1 MTCDYCEGDHPEFGT
16 EHLAA
21 WEQLAGVAMSNPG
34 KILLVELGDEL
45 LPIDQAIAL
54 DGLYAG
60 ILGREVMQVPG
71 PEAPESA
78 QEVMGEFLG
87 RGFCKPEIL
96 HSVIGFP
103 TVIFVYDKDVD
114 GNGPK
119 DLVQFGLIQAV
130 EDLTQGAA
138 LMQFINDECS
148 RLLEYYIPMIFE
160 MRDGKM
166 QL

>member
-1 MTCDYCEGDHPEFGT
+1 MICGYCESDHPEFGA

-34 KILLVELGDEL
+34 KLLLVELGDDL
-45 LPIDQAIAL
+45 LPIDRVIAM

-60 ILGREVMQVPG
+60 VLGREVMQAPG
-71 PEAPESA
+71 PDAPESA
-78 QEVMGEFLG
+78 QEVIGEFLG
-87 RGFCKPEIL
+87 RGFSRPEIL
-96 HSVIGFP
+96 HSVLGFP
-103 TVIFVYDKDVD
+103 TTIFVYDKDLD

-119 DLVQFGLIQAV
+119 DLVQFGLLQAV

-138 LMQFINDECS
+138 LMEFINNECPGV
-148 RLLEYYIPMIFE
+148 LDYYNPMLFE